1 MITANGK
8 GVPLVQQ
15 DAQQLRA
22 FEDRPQRPGNRRMAT
37 LAAVY
42 SVDRFVRKPQEIVS
56 ASFREEYTDL
66 KPTRPRPQCQRLNAR
81 LPSTVEGLDDEIIRG
96 SIQSLT
102 WADREVSL
110 RRRPDQLLIRLMDG
124 QRSLWSDA
132 DACQENI
139 SKSQCMNILD
149 IVHVAGCVWKSA
161 KALYSNST
169 DQQAFA
175 RERNA

>member
-1 MITANGK
+1 MTANGK

-37 LAAVY
+37 LPAVY

-56 ASFREEYTDL
+56 ALFREECTDL
-66 KPTRPRPQCQRLNAR
+66 KPTRPRPQHQRLNAR

-139 SKSQCMNILD
+139 SKSQCMDILD